1 MKSVVICGSQR
12 FKDEIYD
19 FAKKLE
25 DLGAPLVFQPNFDT
39 HDHLFK
45 KEEVERLKDET
56 YRSQVPGMVHA
67 HFERIRKADICFVY
81 NKDRYL
87 GVNTTLEVGYAH
99 GKGMVIYALEPE
111 YIEGEGGEICRD
123 ILFTDIVKT
132 PEELIKRLV

>member
-12 FKDEIYD
+12 FKNEIYD
-19 FAKKLE
+19 FAMKLE
-25 DLGAPLVFQPNFDT
+25 KLGAPLVFQPNFDT
-39 HDHLFK
+39 HEHLFK
-45 KEEVERLKDET
+45 KEESERLKDET
-56 YRSQVPGMVHA
+56 YRIQVPGMVHA
-67 HFERIRKADICFVY
+67 HFERIRKADVCFVY

-99 GKGMVIYALEPE
+99 GQGMVIYALEPE
-111 YIEGEGGEICRD
+111 CTEEEVGEICRH